1 MLPTG
6 QFFGAAFLFP
16 EYHSK
21 YEYEDKLIKPP
32 YLDTLV
38 YAKIISPLLHITR
51 RYVGTEDEDHV
62 TNQFNTYLERILP
75 TYDIELKVIKRIKGF
90 DDMSISGSTVRQMI
104 KDSHTSESL
113 LKFIPKTTLDV
124 LKERLR

>member
-1 MLPTG
+1 MQIWNLHTNKRERIKNQSRDTVQFTLP
-6 QFFGAAFLFP
+6 
-16 EYHSK
+16 
-21 YEYEDKLIKPP
+21 
-32 YLDTLV
+32 DTLV